1 MPLTRAFV
9 AFGSN
14 VGDRLGTMQAALRH
28 LTEDGQT
35 RCLKTSPVY
44 ENRAVGMGEAA
55 PFLNAVVEFETSLDA
70 DALLE
75 ACLSVEAMLG
85 RERAASW
92 KPRTIDLDVLLFGAE
107 RREDAQLV
115 LPHPR
120 IAERDFVAQPLLDI
134 APDLEIG
141 GRGIAAIVAGL
152 PEFELVLYAA
162 QLEAQSAEG

>member
-28 LTEDGQT
+28 LMEDGQT

-55 PFLNAVVEFETSLDA
+55 PFLNAVVEFETGLDA
-70 DALLE
+70 DDLLE
-75 ACLSVEAMLG
+75 ACLSVEARLG

-92 KPRTIDLDVLLFGAE
+92 QPRTIDLDVLLFGAE

-162 QLEAQSAEG
+162 QLEAQSAER